1 MFLLD
6 AVYHTFK
13 VRSAAFPRNKGQ
25 MYGKF
30 KIKLSWLPFV
40 LAILFIFC
48 TFEQVEGKSL
58 TKLQLWASLAIS
70 GVRSHIRADV
80 L

>member
-6 AVYHTFK
+6 SVYHTFT
-13 VRSAAFPRNKGQ
+13 VRSPAFPRNKGQ

-30 KIKLSWLPFV
+30 KTKLSWLPFV

-48 TFEQVEGKSL
+48 SF
-58 TKLQLWASLAIS
+58 
-70 GVRSHIRADV
+70 
-80 L
+80 